1 VKSTWLRF
9 PAVAIVVV
17 LGVAACTS
25 TKAHTAVSTTPSLA
39 SSLSDLPSTASS
51 EFASSFAPLP
61 SLSGVAGSPTSNA
74 GGAPPPTPSQLPHID
89 EATLQAFYTQKLAWK
104 SCSGGYQ
111 CAQLKV
117 PLDYAK
123 PSGVALELSVVR
135 EQTGVKAKLGSVVLN
150 PGGPGGSGVQYA
162 RAAAPIIGLQLGGK
176 FDIVGFDPRGVG
188 ESAPV
193 RCLSAKELDQWVAF
207 EADPTSSGEIARQDV
222 LAKGFAAGCGKKS
235 GALLAHISTVDTARD
250 LDVLRAALGDP
261 KLTYI
266 GASYGTFLGAIY
278 AQLFPT
284 HVRALVLD
292 GALDPSSSAADLDH
306 TQAKGFEVALQSYIA
321 SCMSHGNCPL
331 GPSTGGAEPQLDRW
345 LAVVK
350 ATPIRASNGR
360 VLTQAL
366 AIGGIAAALYAPT
379 SWGNL
384 TAALVSAF
392 KGDPSRLLE
401 LSDQIDGR
409 QSNGTYDN
417 LVESN
422 TAINCVD
429 RPGLGPTIADYA
441 REAIAGAK
449 DGPTFGEFIGWGNVA
464 CAEWP
469 VAPELAPGP
478 VSSVSAPILV
488 IGTLRDP
495 ATPYVG
501 AQALAQQLDGSL
513 LTFDGDGHTAF
524 LRSTCVDNVV
534 KSYVVSLQTPPFRTI
549 CN

>member
-1 VKSTWLRF
+1 
-9 PAVAIVVV
+9 VVV
-17 LGVAACTS
+17 ALGVAACTS
-25 TKAHTAVSTTPSLA
+25 TKPPAGATTTPNPPTSAEDSSTARSALA
-39 SSLSDLPSTASS
+39 SSLP
-51 EFASSFAPLP
+51 PLP
-61 SLSGVAGSPTSNA
+61 SSSGVAGSPTSVA
-74 GGAPPPTPSQLPHID
+74 GGAQPPTPSQLPHID
-89 EATLQAFYTQKLAWK
+89 EASLQAFYTQQLAWK

-117 PLDYAK
+117 PFDYAK

-135 EQTGVKAKLGSVVLN
+135 EQTGVKSKLGSVVLN

-207 EADPTSSGEIARQDV
+207 EADPTSSREIAQQDV
-222 LAKGFAAGCGKKS
+222 LAKGFAAGCGAKS
-235 GALLAHISTVDTARD
+235 GVLLAHVSTVDTARD

-261 KLTYI
+261 KLSYI

-321 SCMSHGNCPL
+321 SCVSHGNCPL
-331 GPSTGGAEPQLDRW
+331 GTSTAGAEPQLDRW

-366 AIGGIAAALYAPT
+366 AVGGIAAALYAPT
-379 SWGNL
+379 SWGDL

-422 TAINCVD
+422 SAINCVD

-441 REAIAGAK
+441 REAIAGDK

-478 VSSVSAPILV
+478 VSAVGAPPILV

-501 AQALAQQLDGSL
+501 AQALAKQLGGSL

-534 KSYVVSLQTPPFRTI
+534 KSYVVALKTPAVGTI
-549 CN
+549 CK